1 MYMSVLTTAV
11 AKNVVDPAFAWKT
24 WSSYVS
30 CRCKVCLVWAV
41 CSHLSQAE
49 LLNVSLCRA
58 QSVNVS
64 LLSPAHVLGPALA
77 STILIHFVRSWP
89 PTDLLYHYTVWGS
102 FQPMR
107 FSLFF
112 LELIYIITR
121 VPLPNVYGWRVSPM
135 NEIVLILLQ
144 YILIYFNRC
153 FSVLKKHPTKLWKKT
168 YFVLIYVSISM

>member
-1 MYMSVLTTAV
+1 M
-11 AKNVVDPAFAWKT
+11 
-24 WSSYVS
+24 
-30 CRCKVCLVWAV
+30 
-41 CSHLSQAE
+41 
-49 LLNVSLCRA
+49 SLCRA